1 MQPQSIT
8 RRQNRPRARTRKKP
22 RWEPTDAHCIQYADA
37 DSMEA
42 YMTYGGEIPYRK
54 VMLSCFEQTRGDS
67 YIDAEKALKEESE
80 PEQEIELE

>member
-1 MQPQSIT
+1 MKPTSVT
-8 RRQNRPRARTRKKP
+8 RRSNRPRARTRSKP
-22 RWEPTDAHCIQYADA
+22 RWEPKDQHCIQYADA

-42 YMTYGGEIPYRK
+42 YMTYGGEIPYKK

-67 YIDAEKALKEESE
+67 YIDAEKALNEEAE